1 MLSLDERKI
10 RKGRSVGLPY
20 VGSKKKISKK
30 IVQLIIQNF
39 GKDKIVY
46 DIFGGG
52 GAITAEC
59 VINGLDVRYNDL
71 DKTVVDM
78 FETILKS
85 DREFLKTLIVSR
97 KDFFEILSKDEKT
110 AEDNLKLLIN
120 SFGNDRKTYLYNK
133 EVSDIKYNLAKDI
146 ILNHNVFSGY
156 KQTETYE
163 RAFTKYDGRMDILKH
178 LHQLGQLQTLE
189 RLQQLERLRQL
200 EQMQKLQQ
208 LERLQCVQGDTIH
221 PFTSFDYKQFSNV
234 TDAIVYL
241 DPPYES
247 TGKYYHEN
255 EMDYQEFYDWAVRM
269 SQNNIVL
276 VSSYAVSDGRFEMVY
291 NFKKARS
298 TKQGG
303 TSNGKSEKL
312 FMVKDN
318 L

>member
-1 MLSLDERKI
+1 MLTLDESKI
-10 RKGRSVGLPY
+10 RKGRPVGIPY

-39 GKDKIVY
+39 GRDKTVY

-59 VINGLDVRYNDL
+59 IINGLDVRYNDL

-78 FETILKS
+78 LNTVLKT

-97 KDFFEILSKDEKT
+97 KEFFEIRSKDEKT

-120 SFGNDRKTYLYNK
+120 SFGNNRKSYLYNK
-133 EVSDIKYNLAKDI
+133 EIADFKHKLSKDI
-146 ILNHNVFSGY
+146 VDNHNIFNGY
-156 KQTETYE
+156 KQTSTFKSYVDTHKEQSRYL
-163 RAFTKYDGRMDILKH
+163 GRMQQIAC
-178 LHQLGQLQTLE
+178 LQ
-189 RLQQLERLRQL
+189 QL
-200 EQMQKLQQ
+200 EQMQRLQQ
-208 LERLQCVQGDTIH
+208 LERLQCVQGDVIH

-234 TDAIVYL
+234 TDAIIYL

-276 VSSYAVSDGRFEMVY
+276 VSSYTVSDGRFEMVY

-318 L
+318 

>member
-1 MLSLDERKI
+1 MLTLDESKI
-10 RKGRSVGLPY
+10 RKGRPVGLPY
-20 VGSKKKISKK
+20 IGSKKKVSKK

-39 GKDKIVY
+39 GKDKTVY

-59 VINGLDVRYNDL
+59 IINGLDVRYNDL

-78 FETILKS
+78 LGTVLKT

-318 L
+318 

>member
-39 GKDKIVY
+39 GKDKTVY

-97 KDFFEILSKDEKT
+97 KDFFEILSKEDKT
-110 AEDNLKLLIN
+110 SEDNLKLLIN

-133 EVSDIKYNLAKDI
+133 EISDVKYNLARDI
-146 ILNHNVFSGY
+146 ISNHDIFYGY
-156 KQTETYE
+156 KKTETYK
-163 RAFTKYDGRMDILKH
+163 RAVTKYNGRMDILKY
-178 LHQLGQLQTLE
+178 LHQLGQLRSLE
-189 RLQQLERLRQL
+189 R
-200 EQMQKLQQ
+200 LQQ
-208 LERLQCVQGDTIH
+208 LERLQCVQGDTIR

-234 TDAIVYL
+234 TDAIIYL

-255 EMDYQEFYDWAVRM
+255 EMDYKEFYDWVVRM

-276 VSSYAVSDGRFEMVY
+276 VSSYALSDERFEVVY
-291 NFKKARS
+291 NFEKAKS

-303 TSNGKSEKL
+303 TSDGKNEKL
-312 FMVKDN
+312 FMVKDD
-318 L
+318 

>member
-39 GKDKIVY
+39 GKDKTVY

-146 ILNHNVFSGY
+146 ILNHNVFSDY
-156 KQTETYE
+156 KQTATYE
-163 RAFTKYDGRMDILKH
+163 RAFTKYDGRMDILKQ

-189 RLQQLERLRQL
+189 RLQQLERLQY
-200 EQMQKLQQ
+200 
-208 LERLQCVQGDTIH
+208 VQGDVIH

-234 TDAIVYL
+234 TDAIIYL

>member
-39 GKDKIVY
+39 GKDKTVY

-59 VINGLDVRYNDL
+59 IINGLDVRYNDL

-133 EVSDIKYNLAKDI
+133 EISDVKYNLARDI
-146 ILNHNVFSGY
+146 ISNHDIFYGY
-156 KQTETYE
+156 KKTETYK
-163 RAFTKYDGRMDILKH
+163 RAVTKYNGRMDILKY

-189 RLQQLERLRQL
+189 RLQQLERL
-200 EQMQKLQQ
+200 
-208 LERLQCVQGDTIH
+208 QCAQGDVIH

-234 TDAIVYL
+234 TNAIIYL

-255 EMDYQEFYDWAVRM
+255 EMDYQEFYDWVVRM